1 MTTDDPYSAR
11 PTRRDIKFQ
20 CFTLTVAALLAPAL
34 VTGQNAPKAAQTSG
48 LARIEHVR
56 DTMRRA
62 GFQPAL
68 LNELAVAEQELQ
80 AGYQA
85 FRYASDE
92 AEAAAC
98 LVGMGDAER
107 MDRVFLQSMSKGD
120 ANAQLD
126 ALERTARS
134 HYEEGAQLARK
145 TRSATSLVKAL
156 TGLVLLDEARHD
168 YGSANSDVTEA
179 VRAASSCPNQDCLL
193 DALLSKVEV
202 ETYRGELFS
211 AASHVNGVIALLKNR
226 SDPKRQYSAYS
237 DRADIYRAMTEG
249 CSYNQQKSIDVCL
262 RLFELSRAD
271 MNKAVEIA
279 SQASF
284 TNFAQVVAQQAKQL
298 DFLRTLA
305 ENYNSMATKVVQ
317 TVRFEPKTPKDVLAT
332 EIMPI
337 GQIPPAEVQAMKT
350 LSEAAGSGSGGSL
363 TAWVNA
369 QMEDMQG
376 RPDAALQGYLNAIHM
391 VEEDRRKLG
400 EDSARASFL
409 DDKISLYERPIIL
422 LLAQKRYSEA
432 FHLLELSRARATAD
446 LLSTKSAGLSR
457 AVDRQLFATLARKRA
472 EITSIQTQFFN
483 ESLSF
488 QSDGSDNP
496 EAVAEAQIHL
506 AELEANYEQALVRV
520 SRQSSGV
527 RDVAVSEPASLE
539 QLQELL
545 RQDQMD
551 LLYYYLTDTAVI
563 LIHVG
568 PSSVHVRNVFLPRLA
583 LITKVAVL
591 RASMSKRDAE
601 FRDDVSKQLF
611 LYLIQPALAWLSS
624 ERLVIVPQ
632 GDLQSFPFQA
642 FMNPADGSYLGERFQ
657 ISYAPS
663 ASILIKMKKQRNL
676 GGGMLLAAA
685 DPSLPGAPEEVRTLG
700 ALYAN
705 KPKVISDTL
714 IRKADLERWA
724 GSYNIV
730 HLAVHG
736 TFDSQ
741 EPLLSNVKLAGGD
754 GEEGDLTAAEMFGL
768 TLEQAEIVTLSA
780 CETGRVRTTR
790 ANEIQGIQQA
800 LLFAGAQSLLVSAWK
815 VDSEATSLWMQT
827 FYREAQS
834 RSPAEAAR
842 DAIRA
847 VRTNP
852 KYTHPFYWA
861 PFFLIAR

>member
-1 MTTDDPYSAR
+1 M
-11 PTRRDIKFQ
+11 KFQ
-20 CFTLTVAALLAPAL
+20 RFTLMVAALLAPTL
-34 VTGQNAPKAAQTSG
+34 TGQNAPKAAQSSG

-56 DTMRRA
+56 DTMRRS
-62 GFQPAL
+62 GFQPSL
-68 LNELAVAEQELQ
+68 LNELAVADQELQ
-80 AGYQA
+80 ASCQA
-85 FRYASDE
+85 FLNASNE
-92 AEAAAC
+92 GEVAVC
-98 LVGMGDAER
+98 LVGRGDAER
-107 MDRVFLQSMSKGD
+107 MARVFLQSISNGN

-126 ALERTARS
+126 TLEQAART
-134 HYEEGAQLARK
+134 HYEEAAQLARR
-145 TRSATSLVKAL
+145 TRSAASLVKAL
-156 TGLVLLDEARHD
+156 TGMVLLDEARHD
-168 YGSANSDVTEA
+168 YGSANSHVTEA
-179 VRAASSCPNQDCLL
+179 VRAASLCPNQDCLL
-193 DALLSKVEV
+193 DALLFKVEV
-202 ETYRGELFS
+202 ETYRRELFS

-249 CSYNQQKSIDVCL
+249 CSYNQQKSIDVCV
-262 RLFELSRAD
+262 RLFELAKADLSRAI
-271 MNKAVEIA
+271 EIA
-279 SQASF
+279 SQAGF
-284 TNFAQVVAQQAKQL
+284 TNFAQVAAQQAKQL
-298 DFLRTLA
+298 DLLRTLT

-317 TVRFEPKTPKDVLAT
+317 TVRFEPKTPKDVLVT
-332 EIMPI
+332 EVIPI

-350 LSEAAGSGSGGSL
+350 LSEAAGPGSGGSL
-363 TAWVNA
+363 TAWINA

-376 RPDAALQGYLNAIHM
+376 RSDAALQGYLNAIHL

-422 LLAQKRYSEA
+422 LLDQKRYSEA

-446 LLSTKSAGLSR
+446 LLSTKSTGLSR

-483 ESLSF
+483 ENLSS
-488 QSDGSDNP
+488 QSDGGDNP
-496 EAVAEAQIHL
+496 EAVAKAQTHL
-506 AELEANYEQALVRV
+506 SELEAEYEQTLVRV
-520 SRQSSGV
+520 SRQSSAV

-539 QLQELL
+539 QLQDLL
-545 RQDQMD
+545 RQEQMD

-568 PSSVHVRNVFLPRLA
+568 PTSLHVRNVFLPRLA
-583 LITKVAVL
+583 LITKVAAL

-611 LYLIQPALAWLSS
+611 LYLIQPALSWLST

-632 GDLQSFPFQA
+632 GDLQSLPFQA
-642 FMNPADGSYLGERFQ
+642 FVNPADGTYVGERFQ

-663 ASILIKMKKQRNL
+663 ASILVTMKKQRNL
-676 GGGMLLAAA
+676 GGGVLLAAA
-685 DPSLPGAPEEVRTLG
+685 DPSLPSAPEEVHTLA
-700 ALYAN
+700 ALYPN
-705 KPKVISDTL
+705 KPRVISDTL

-724 GSYNIV
+724 GSYSV
-730 HLAVHG
+730 LHLAVHG

-768 TLEQAEIVTLSA
+768 TLEQAQIVTLSA

-815 VDSEATSLWMQT
+815 VDSDATSLWMQT

-834 RSPAEAAR
+834 KSPAEAAR
-842 DAIRA
+842 EAIRA
-847 VRTNP
+847 VRKNP
-852 KYTHPFYWA
+852 KYAHPFYWA
-861 PFFLIAR
+861 PFLLIAR

>member
-1 MTTDDPYSAR
+1 MKF
-11 PTRRDIKFQ
+11 RR
-20 CFTLTVAALLAPAL
+20 FTLMVAALLAPTL
-34 VTGQNAPKAAQTSG
+34 TGQNAPKAAQASG

-56 DTMRRA
+56 DTMRRS
-62 GFQPAL
+62 GFQPSL
-68 LNELAVAEQELQ
+68 LNELAVADKELQ
-80 AGYQA
+80 ASCQA
-85 FRYASDE
+85 FRNASNE
-92 AEAAAC
+92 GEVAVC

-107 MDRVFLQSMSKGD
+107 MARVFLQSISNGN

-126 ALERTARS
+126 TLEQAART
-134 HYEEGAQLARK
+134 HYEEAAQLARK
-145 TRSATSLVKAL
+145 TRSAASLVKAL
-156 TGLVLLDEARHD
+156 TGMVLLDEARHD
-168 YGSANSDVTEA
+168 YGSANSHVTEA
-179 VRAASSCPNQDCLL
+179 VRAASLCPNQDCLL
-193 DALLSKVEV
+193 DALLFKVEV
-202 ETYRGELFS
+202 ETYRRELFS

-249 CSYNQQKSIDVCL
+249 CSYNQQKSIDVCV
-262 RLFELSRAD
+262 RLFELAKADLSRAI
-271 MNKAVEIA
+271 EIA
-279 SQASF
+279 LQAGF
-284 TNFAQVVAQQAKQL
+284 ANFAQVAAQQAKQL
-298 DFLRTLA
+298 DLLRTLT

-317 TVRFEPKTPKDVLAT
+317 TVRFEPKTPKDVLVT
-332 EIMPI
+332 EVIPT

-350 LSEAAGSGSGGSL
+350 LSEAAGPGSGGSL
-363 TAWVNA
+363 TAWINA

-376 RPDAALQGYLNAIHM
+376 RPDAALQGYLKAIHM

-409 DDKISLYERPIIL
+409 DDKIGLYERPIIL
-422 LLAQKRYSEA
+422 LLDQKRYSEA

-446 LLSTKSAGLSR
+446 LLSTKSTGLSR

-483 ESLSF
+483 ENLSS

-496 EAVAEAQIHL
+496 EAVAKAQTHL
-506 AELEANYEQALVRV
+506 SELEAEYEQTLVRV
-520 SRQSSGV
+520 SRQSSAV

-539 QLQELL
+539 QLQDLL
-545 RQDQMD
+545 RQEQMD

-568 PSSVHVRNVFLPRLA
+568 PTSLHVRNVFLPRLA
-583 LITKVAVL
+583 LITKVAAL

-611 LYLIQPALAWLSS
+611 LYLIQPALSWLST

-632 GDLQSFPFQA
+632 GDLQSLPFQA
-642 FMNPADGSYLGERFQ
+642 FVNPADGTYVGERFQ

-663 ASILIKMKKQRNL
+663 ASILVTMKKQRNL
-676 GGGMLLAAA
+676 GGGVLLAAA
-685 DPSLPGAPEEVRTLG
+685 DPSLPSAPEEVHTLA
-700 ALYAN
+700 ALYPN
-705 KPKVISDTL
+705 KPRVISDTL

-724 GSYNIV
+724 GSYSV
-730 HLAVHG
+730 LHLAVHG

-768 TLEQAEIVTLSA
+768 MLEQAQIVTLSA

-834 RSPAEAAR
+834 KSPAEAAR
-842 DAIRA
+842 EAIRA
-847 VRTNP
+847 VRKNP
-852 KYTHPFYWA
+852 KYAHPFYWA
-861 PFFLIAR
+861 PFLLIAR